1 MPISQ
6 ASQAAETVVR
16 AWLAKAPMSLECFE
30 LWSGADSLQLSRQL
44 QVAYARFHNIHKTE
58 PTRHRYSFRRNE
70 NTRTWALS
78 PATVLMRSAVSQFR
92 EHVCVDGC
100 WICLVMEES
109 EDAET
114 VISYLDDIREEDWH
128 DRISDLTPWSK
139 LDRDPSYK
147 LSM

>member
-1 MPISQ
+1 
-6 ASQAAETVVR
+6 VR
-16 AWLAKAPMSLECFE
+16 EWLANASTSLECFE

-58 PTRHRYSFRRNE
+58 PTRHRYSFKRDE

-78 PATVLMRSAVSQFR
+78 PAAVLMRSAVSQFR

-100 WICLVMEES
+100 WICRAMEED
-109 EDAET
+109 EDADD
-114 VISYLDDIREEDWH
+114 VISYLDDIRQEDWQ
-128 DRISDLTPWSK
+128 DRILDMTLWSQ
-139 LDRDPSYK
+139 LDRDSSYK